1 MSREEK
7 LNRRMQ
13 TDSQRGYMI
22 KIKSVVDEK
31 AQKSLAKHSLILY
44 AVILAAG
51 IAGLSGYVIWSL
63 FPDSEASSVLLI
75 FALPL
80 VVGLVMLL
88 SLRQNVK
95 KMAQNNFINEYEFD
109 EEFFNV
115 ATYQNGEVKGTHKVY
130 YNELHKV
137 RENDEYIFLY
147 LNSKSAYIVAKFE
160 ATEEDLAA
168 LRQLLHLS
176 DNKKNR

>member
-1 MSREEK
+1 
-7 LNRRMQ
+7 
-13 TDSQRGYMI
+13 MI

-44 AVILAAG
+44 AVILTIG
-51 IAGLSGYVIWSL
+51 IVGLLGYVIWSIY
-63 FPDSEASSVLLI
+63 PDSEASSVLLI
-75 FALPL
+75 SALPL

-95 KMAQNNFINEYEFD
+95 KMAQNNYINEYEFG

-147 LNSKSAYIVAKFE
+147 LNSKSAYIVAKSD
-160 ATEEDLAA
+160 ATAEDLTS
-168 LRQLLHLS
+168 LRQLLNLR
-176 DNKKNR
+176 DDK

>member
-1 MSREEK
+1 
-7 LNRRMQ
+7 
-13 TDSQRGYMI
+13 MI

-44 AVILAAG
+44 IVILAIG
-51 IAGLSGYVIWSL
+51 VAGLLGYVIWSL
-63 FPDSEASSVLLI
+63 YPDSEASSILLI

-88 SLRQNVK
+88 SLKQNVK
-95 KMAQNNFINEYEFD
+95 KMAQNNYVNEYEFD
-109 EEFFNV
+109 EEYFTV

-130 YNELHKV
+130 YRELHKV

-147 LNSKSAYIVAKFE
+147 LNSKSAYIVAKSD
-160 ATEEDLAA
+160 ATAEDLAE
-168 LRQLLHLS
+168 LEKILHLS
-176 DNKKNR
+176 DKKN